1 MGNVIEQRNQEFRLI
16 LVVARD
22 HAVGGKNALFRTALD
37 HELGA
42 ELAVGGLER
51 CLVRRFYAR
60 GGVRRENFVGPPAED
75 DVAGKAREA
84 LERPVGKNVAAVLD
98 TLGGHTYRHIVEYR
112 FQELLGR
119 CKLSRK
125 LALLAV
131 ILVRRHRTAVR
142 QRKIFDQNRPPAGQ
156 FGNEALR
163 GAGACIEVLD
173 ADVEDAALAPHLQQ
187 LRSGHVSG
195 NIRPCQAI
203 DLEIAVVA
211 EHDPVLRIRHHHA
224 VAELVQGGA
233 DKCISA

>member
-1 MGNVIEQRNQEFRLI
+1 SPLFPYTT
-16 LVVARD
+16 
-22 HAVGGKNALFRTALD
+22 LFRS
-37 HELGA
+37 
-42 ELAVGGLER
+42 
-51 CLVRRFYAR
+51 
-60 GGVRRENFVGPPAED
+60 
-75 DVAGKAREA
+75 KAREA

-195 NIRPCQAI
+195 
-203 DLEIAVVA
+203 
-211 EHDPVLRIRHHHA
+211 
-224 VAELVQGGA
+224 
-233 DKCISA
+233 